1 MIVIDGSMGEGGG
14 QILRTSLALS
24 AITGKPFTVKKIR
37 ANRQKPGLMRQH
49 LTGVEAVT
57 QICNAKVVGASLNSQ
72 SLEFIPS
79 KILGGKFM
87 FSIGTAGST
96 NLIFQ
101 TVLYPLLYADN
112 PSTVVISGGTHN
124 DMAPPF
130 DFIQK
135 SFLPILKSMGAT
147 VELELVQAGFY
158 PAGGGSIKITV
169 EPAVR
174 WKRLPLL
181 ERGKLI
187 SEKIVGIICR
197 LPETIIDREVK
208 EIRKLSKMAFPAV
221 EIIEYKSQSAGNL
234 IMIQQENE
242 FITNVFTGFGS
253 IKLSSEK
260 VAEIA
265 YEEYNAFNKTE
276 ASVSEHLAD
285 QLLLPMALAGKGEMI
300 ISERSLHF
308 DTNVEV
314 IKLFLDVTIEIEK
327 TKSGG
332 YHVKIG

>member
-1 MIVIDGSMGEGGG
+1 MIKIDGSMGEGGG

-24 AITGKPFTVKKIR
+24 AITGKPFTVEKIR

-57 QICNAKVVGASLNSQ
+57 QICNARVVGASLNSQ

-101 TVLYPLLYADN
+101 TVLYPLLYADK

-135 SFLPILKSMGAT
+135 SFLPILNTMGAS
-147 VELELVQAGFY
+147 VSLELVQAGFY
-158 PAGGGSIKITV
+158 PAGGGSIKITID
-169 EPAVR
+169 PAVR
-174 WKRLPLL
+174 WKSISIL
-181 ERGKLI
+181 ERGKLLN
-187 SEKIVGIICR
+187 EKIVGIICR
-197 LPETIIDREVK
+197 LPETIIEREVK
-208 EIRKLSKMAFPAV
+208 EIRKLSKKAFLAV
-221 EIIEYKSQSAGNL
+221 EIIEFKSQSAGNL

-242 FITNVFTGFGS
+242 YITNVFTGFGN
-253 IKLSSEK
+253 IKLSAEK
-260 VAEIA
+260 VAEMVFN
-265 YEEYNAFNKTE
+265 EYSAFNKTE
-276 ASVSEHLAD
+276 APVGEYLAD

-300 ISERSLHF
+300 ITERSLHF
-308 DTNVEV
+308 DTNIEV
-314 IKLFLDVTIEIEK
+314 IQKFLDVKFKIEK
-327 TKSGG
+327 LKTGG
-332 YHVKIG
+332 FHVKIN

>member
-1 MIVIDGSMGEGGG
+1 MGEGGG
-14 QILRTSLALS
+14 QILRSALALS
-24 AITGKPFTVKKIR
+24 AITGKAFTIEKIR

-57 QICNAKVVGASLNSQ
+57 QICNAKVNGASLNSLL
-72 SLEFIPS
+72 LEFVPS
-79 KILGGKFM
+79 NILGGKFM
-87 FSIGTAGST
+87 FNIGTAGST

-101 TVLYPLLYADN
+101 TVLYPLLYADK

-135 SFLPILKSMGAT
+135 SFLPVLKSLGANI
-147 VELELVQAGFY
+147 ELELLQAGFY
-158 PAGGGSIKITV
+158 PAGGGSIKMTV

-174 WKRLPLL
+174 WKTISLL
-181 ERGKLI
+181 ERGRLI
-187 SEKIVGIICR
+187 KEKIVGIICR
-197 LPETIIDREVK
+197 LPEAIIEREVK
-208 EIRKLSKMAFPAV
+208 EIQKLSKKIFSAV
-221 EIIEYKSQSAGNL
+221 EIMEYKSQSAGNL

-253 IKLSSEK
+253 IKLSAER

-265 YEEYNAFNKTE
+265 YNEYKAFNNT
-276 ASVSEHLAD
+276 AAPVGEHLAD
-285 QLLLPMALAGKGEMI
+285 QLLLPLALAGKGEMI
-300 ISERSLHF
+300 IAERSMHF

-314 IKLFLDVTIEIEK
+314 IKLFLDVKIEVEK
-327 TKSGG
+327 LNTGDF
-332 YHVKIG
+332 HVRINSSI

>member
-1 MIVIDGSMGEGGG
+1 MIVIDGSIGEGGG
-14 QILRTSLALS
+14 QILRSALALS
-24 AITGKPFTVKKIR
+24 AITGKAFTIRKIR

-79 KILGGKFM
+79 DILGGKFM

-101 TVLYPLLYADN
+101 TVLYPLLYADK

-135 SFLPILKSMGAT
+135 SFLPILKSMGAI

-174 WKRLPLL
+174 WQTLSLL

-187 SEKIVGIICR
+187 KEKIVGIICR
-197 LPETIIDREVK
+197 LPESIIGREVK
-208 EIRKLSKMAFPAV
+208 EIQKLSKKTFPIV
-221 EIIEYKSQSAGNL
+221 ETIEFKSQSAGNL
-234 IMIQQENE
+234 IMIQQEYE
-242 FITNVFTGFGS
+242 KITNVFTGFGS

-260 VAEIA
+260 VAEMVFD
-265 YEEYNAFNKTE
+265 EYNAFNKSE
-276 ASVSEHLAD
+276 APVGEYLAD

-300 ISERSLHF
+300 ISERTLHF
-308 DTNVEV
+308 DTNIEV
-314 IKLFLDVTIEIEK
+314 IQMFLDVNFSIEK
-327 TKSGG
+327 VKTGG
-332 YHVKIG
+332 FHVKVN